1 MARYRKPN
9 NNGFEGSGIIS
20 VSPVL
25 ANNDVS
31 LNPFNLVS
39 KYSLCL
45 RFLWFWNDKLI
56 FKEVLRH
63 SFRYEIQSFFKQG
76 KILLQCDNSVTICVN
91 INHNMEYFKINHN
104 MEYFQNSF
112 ALTYPNLCKQNWYA
126 SNRCWTSKSS
136 SFEYPIVLDTKF

>member
-45 RFLWFWNDKLI
+45 RFL
-56 FKEVLRH
+56 
-63 SFRYEIQSFFKQG
+63 
-76 KILLQCDNSVTICVN
+76 
-91 INHNMEYFKINHN
+91 
-104 MEYFQNSF
+104 
-112 ALTYPNLCKQNWYA
+112 
-126 SNRCWTSKSS
+126 
-136 SFEYPIVLDTKF
+136 